1 MPSWSIHLKI
11 GKELNKKLNI
21 NNDSFMFGSL
31 MPDTD
36 SDWKIGRFK
45 AHYYGNLKF
54 PKCPNENMIDS
65 KTFIND
71 YKVYIQN
78 PLIIGY
84 YCHLLTDNYYNEYI
98 YYNKWIQ
105 DQDNNIIGIRKKNG
119 GIIDISDNF
128 KQSLHYKHSDLELY
142 GKRIYNKEKLIIP
155 QNVDIICGSLN
166 LLKDEFITKE
176 NVSKRI
182 YYLNNEFLKFNMIN
196 EEEINK
202 DYEIFSKEELDDLL
216 EKCIKYIENELEKVG
231 VLNER

>member
-31 MPDTD
+31 IPDAD

-54 PKCPNENMIDS
+54 PKCPNENMIDL

-105 DQDNNIIGIRKKNG
+105 DQDNNIIGIRKKDG

-128 KQSLHYKHSDLELY
+128 KQSLYYKHSDLELY

-155 QNVDIICGSLN
+155 QNIDRICDSIN

-176 NVSKRI
+176 NVSKI
-182 YYLNNEFLKFNMIN
+182 
-196 EEEINK
+196 
-202 DYEIFSKEELDDLL
+202 
-216 EKCIKYIENELEKVG
+216 
-231 VLNER
+231 

>member
-31 MPDTD
+31 IPDAD

-54 PKCPNENMIDS
+54 PKCPNENMIDL
-65 KTFIND
+65 KAFIND
-71 YKVYIQN
+71 YKDYMQN

-128 KQSLHYKHSDLELY
+128 KQSLYYKHSDLELY

-155 QNVDIICGSLN
+155 QNIDRICDSIN
-166 LLKDEFITKE
+166 LLKDKFITKE